1 MTMSYISTRELRQIL
16 AFAGKRIELEESA
29 LTALDSAIGDGDHGI
44 TMRLGFQA
52 IQKAIN
58 ELPETA
64 SICSVLT
71 TAGNAFMGGT
81 GGAIGV
87 ILGRALIAGGKA
99 LADAQRIGPDEYKT
113 MLSAMEEGVV
123 KVGRAK
129 PGDKTLLDSLHAA
142 ADSLTSPS
150 GNGSLE
156 EIASRAAGAAEAG
169 AQSTAEM
176 PCRLGRA
183 SRLGDRA
190 LGHKDPGAVSFSLI
204 LRATSD
210 WINGKGASG
219 FAE

>member
-1 MTMSYISTRELRQIL
+1 MTMTHISAMELREML
-16 AFAGKRIELEESA
+16 AYTGKRIEAEEPA

-52 IQKAIN
+52 IKKATAG
-58 ELPETA
+58 LPENA
-64 SICSVLT
+64 SISSVLT

-99 LADAQRIGPDEYKT
+99 LADAQQIGPEEFKT
-113 MLSAMEEGVV
+113 MLCAMEEGVV

-129 PGDKTLLDSLHAA
+129 PGDKTLLDALHAA
-142 ADSLTSPS
+142 VVSLATTSGNDSL
-150 GNGSLE
+150 E
-156 EIASRAAGAAEAG
+156 KIASRAADAGETG
-169 AQSTAEM
+169 AQGTADI

-190 LGHKDPGAVSFSLI
+190 LGHRDPGAVSFSLI
-204 LRATSD
+204 LRAMSD
-210 WINGKGASG
+210 WINGKGAY
-219 FAE
+219 

>member
-1 MTMSYISTRELRQIL
+1 MTMSYIRTTEVREMF
-16 AFAGKRIELEESA
+16 AFAGKRIEAEESA
-29 LTALDSAIGDGDHGI
+29 LTELDSAIGDGDHGI

-52 IQKAIN
+52 IQKAIA
-58 ELPETA
+58 ELPESA
-64 SICSVLT
+64 SICTVLT

-99 LADAQRIGPDEYKT
+99 LADAQQIGPEEFRT

-123 KVGRAK
+123 KVGRAR

-142 ADSLTSPS
+142 TDSLTSAS

-156 EIASRAAGAAEAG
+156 EIASRAADAAETG
-169 AQSTAEM
+169 AQRTAEM

-190 LGHKDPGAVSFSLI
+190 LGHRDPGAVSFSLF
-204 LRATSD
+204 LRAISD
-210 WINGKGASG
+210 WINGEGV
-219 FAE
+219 

>member
-1 MTMSYISTRELRQIL
+1 MTVNYIDSSELRDML
-16 AFAGKRIELEESA
+16 AFAGKRIEAQESA

-52 IQKAIN
+52 IKKAIAD
-58 ELPETA
+58 LPESA
-64 SICSVLT
+64 SICNVLT

-87 ILGRALIAGGKA
+87 ILGRAFISGGKA
-99 LADAQRIGPDEYKT
+99 LANAQQIGPEEFRT
-113 MLSAMEEGVV
+113 MLLAMEEGVV

-142 ADSLTSPS
+142 ADSLTSTS
-150 GNGSLE
+150 GNDSLE
-156 EIASRAAGAAEAG
+156 EIASSAAAAAEAG
-169 AQSTAEM
+169 AQSTAAM

-190 LGHKDPGAVSFSLI
+190 LGHKDPGAVSFSVI

-210 WINGKGASG
+210 WINSKDG
-219 FAE
+219 